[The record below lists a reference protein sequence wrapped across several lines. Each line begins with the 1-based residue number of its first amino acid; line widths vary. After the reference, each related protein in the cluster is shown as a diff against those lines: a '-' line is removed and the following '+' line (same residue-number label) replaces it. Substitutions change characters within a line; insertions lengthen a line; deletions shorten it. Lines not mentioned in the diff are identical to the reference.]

1 MTGEHA
7 CDNFGVD
14 AFFFLEPVSVLYCF
28 SFHAIPNKTKK
39 DNCPLVE
46 GRNNFLLAQS
56 RVRSEGGQPCLNA
69 LGTLFGG
76 LAMFPLPSPLT
87 VGGYVSFFSCRVA
100 TDGSFEH
107 VRQLLRNTEDAEL

>member
-14 AFFFLEPVSVLYCF
+14 AFFLNCGARICSVLF
-28 SFHAIPNKTKK
+28 FFPRDTEQSKK

-46 GRNNFLLAQS
+46 GRNNLLAQS

-76 LAMFPLPSPLT
+76 LVMFSLRPPLT
-87 VGGYVSFFSCRVA
+87 VGGAHLFFVAAWPLMGALSTFVSV
-100 TDGSFEH
+100 
-107 VRQLLRNTEDAEL
+107 